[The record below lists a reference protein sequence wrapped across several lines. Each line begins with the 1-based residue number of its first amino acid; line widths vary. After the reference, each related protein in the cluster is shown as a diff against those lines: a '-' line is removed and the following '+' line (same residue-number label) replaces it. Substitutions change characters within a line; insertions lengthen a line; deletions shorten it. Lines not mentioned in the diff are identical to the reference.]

1 MDPLVKVYDIRMTIR
16 SLAPIP
22 FPSGPM
28 FLKMH
33 PTLSSTC
40 IVGSQTGQ
48 FQMCDV
54 SSLTMGSFAPP
65 SHFYQ
70 VQTSSY
76 ITAMDI
82 SSSGQSLVFS
92 DGNSFVYQYS
102 DRENYMINPYSLPVV
117 TPNPSPAPNVVV
129 NNDT

>member
-1 MDPLVKVYDIRMTIR
+1 MDPLVKVYDIRMAIR

-40 IVGSQTGQ
+40 LVGSQTGQ

-65 SHFYQ
+65 AHFYQ

-82 SSSGQSLVFS
+82 SSSGQTLVFG
-92 DGNSFVYQYS
+92 DGNSFVHQYA
-102 DRENYMINPYSLPVV
+102 DRDNYVMNPYSLPVT
-117 TPNPSPAPNVVV
+117 TPDPTPSPNVMM
-129 NNDT
+129 NNET